1 MRQKTVFAL
10 VGAAAVAAVLAIGAV
25 VTQPRVSTSES
36 GSEIIFPG
44 LLDRLQTDLKSV
56 VIRHDGGTIS
66 LDRDGNVF
74 RYRERANYPVAT
86 EKVVDLV
93 VDIARLSKLESKT
106 NQPERYAR
114 LELQDPAEKGSPA
127 KQVTLIDASGKEM
140 ASIIVGKRKFT
151 LGGKEGGTYVRLPG
165 NPQTWLALGDVNP
178 GTAPRDWI
186 DRTLA
191 DIPETAIKRVVVTTP
206 KGERVT
212 AVRGDGDTLAIENL
226 PRSADPES
234 QFTAGEYGRILAG
247 LQADDVAPA
256 DQVQFARD
264 KTYTG
269 VVETVEGS
277 VITLEMTEVDGRS
290 WVRISAKPAAG
301 LGTEGGAAQT
311 MAAINARGQGYV
323 FELPGY
329 KVAILKRTLADLR
342 SKPDPAT

>member
-10 VGAAAVAAVLAIGAV
+10 AGAAVVAAILAIGAV
-25 VTQPRVSTSES
+25 VAQPRVATTDS
-36 GSEIIFPG
+36 GGEIIFPG
-44 LLDRLQTDLKSV
+44 LLDRLQSDLKSV
-56 VIRHDGGTIS
+56 VIHHAGGTIS
-66 LDRDGNVF
+66 LDRDGTVF
-74 RYRERANYPVAT
+74 RYRERANYPVDT
-86 EKVVDLV
+86 DKVVNLV
-93 VDIARLSKLESKT
+93 VNVARLSKLESKT

-127 KQVTLIDASGKEM
+127 KQVTLIDTSGKEM

-186 DRTLA
+186 DRTIA

-206 KGERVT
+206 KGERVV
-212 AVRGDGDTLAIENL
+212 AARGDGDTFVIENL
-226 PRSADPES
+226 PRGVALES
-234 QFTAGEYGRILAG
+234 EFTAGEYGRILAG
-247 LQADDVAPA
+247 LQADDVVPA
-256 DQVQFARD
+256 DQIQFARD
-264 KTYTG
+264 KTYSA

-277 VITLEMTEVDGRS
+277 VITLEMTEVDGKN

-301 LGTEGGAAQT
+301 LGTEGGATQT
-311 MAAINARGQGYV
+311 MAAINARGEGHV
-323 FELPGY
+323 FEVPAY

-342 SKPDPAT
+342 SKPNPAN

>member
-1 MRQKTVFAL
+1 MRQKSVFAL
-10 VGAAAVAAVLAIGAV
+10 VGAAALASVLAVAAV

-36 GSEIIFPG
+36 GGEVIFPG
-44 LLDRLQTDLKSV
+44 LLDRLQTDLKTV

-74 RYRERANYPVAT
+74 RYRERANYPAET

-93 VDIARLSKLESKT
+93 VGVARLAKLEGKT
-106 NQPERYAR
+106 NQPERYPR
-114 LELQDPAEKGSPA
+114 LELQDPTEKGSPA
-127 KQVTLIDASGKEM
+127 KQVTLIDAGGKEM

-165 NPQTWLALGDVNP
+165 DPQTWLALGDLNP

-186 DRTLA
+186 DRTIA
-191 DIPETAIKRVVVTTP
+191 DIPETAIRRVVVTPP
-206 KGERVT
+206 KGERVI
-212 AVRGDGDTLAIENL
+212 AVRGDGDTFAIENL
-226 PRSADPES
+226 PRGVVLES
-234 QFTAGEYGRILAG
+234 EFIAGEYGRILAG
-247 LQADDVAPA
+247 LQADDVVPA

-264 KTYTG
+264 KTYSG

-277 VITLEMTEVDGRS
+277 VITLEMTEVDGKS

-311 MAAINARGQGYV
+311 MAAINARGQGHA

-342 SKPDPAT
+342 SKPNPAT